1 MAHIHD
7 LAPQVTVPSNYS
19 NGKLHTNQ
27 LKFPDTDVFKGYN
40 LPSRLEGD
48 IQDLEID
55 GEIPPEINGTFF
67 RIQPD
72 HRYPPLFEDDINFN
86 GDGAVTAIR
95 IQNGHVDFKQ
105 RYVRTD
111 RFEKE
116 SEARRALFGRCT
128 LPYEL
133 LRCAQ

>member
-7 LAPQVTVPSNYS
+7 LEPQVSVYNYS
-19 NGKLHTNQ
+19 GGRLSSNQ
-27 LKFPDTDVFKGYN
+27 LTFPKTQIFQGYHA
-40 LPSRLEGD
+40 PSRLEGD
-48 IQDLEID
+48 VVDLEVD
-55 GEIPPEINGTFF
+55 GVVPPEINGTFF

-72 HRYPPLFEDDINFN
+72 HRYPPMFEDDINFN

-111 RFEKE
+111 RFHSE
-116 SEARRALFGRCT
+116 SEARRALFGRCKWT
-128 LPYEL
+128 KILVS
-133 LRCAQ
+133 QIMV